1 ATLLQ
6 SDRPLPRLG
15 DLTRRLGLVKVGV
28 DALVADLES
37 VDAVE
42 EEVGPLRDLA
52 TRLAPLSRPVVPAGV
67 ELEGLRERALAVL
80 RAFAAGGQGS
90 RPDRGPEFWKR

>member
-1 ATLLQ
+1 M
-6 SDRPLPRLG
+6 
-15 DLTRRLGLVKVGV
+15 

-52 TRLAPLSRPVVPAGV
+52 ARLAPLSRPVAPAEV
-67 ELEGLRERALAVL
+67 ELRRLRERALAVL
-80 RAFAAGGQGS
+80 GAFAAGGEPAPEPAKGPDQG
-90 RPDRGPEFWKR
+90 PDRNRGPEFWKR